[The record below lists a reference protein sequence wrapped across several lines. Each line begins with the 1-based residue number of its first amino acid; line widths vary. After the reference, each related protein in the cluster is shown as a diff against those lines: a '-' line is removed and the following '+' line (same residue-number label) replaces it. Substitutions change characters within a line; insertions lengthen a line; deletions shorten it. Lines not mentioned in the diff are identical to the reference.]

1 MNDTDSNIVT
11 SQSAP
16 TKEVLMTATLQS
28 EIAQLVETRL
38 NAGERVTVV
47 NLAKEIKVPVNEVRN
62 ALVEEFGNRITFK
75 RGRTGGIVLS

>member
-1 MNDTDSNIVT
+1 MNDTDSTIVN
-11 SQSAP
+11 SPSAP

-47 NLAKEIKVPVNEVRN
+47 NLAKELKVPVNEVRN
-62 ALVEEFGNRITFK
+62 ALVEEFGNRVTFK

>member
-1 MNDTDSNIVT
+1 
-11 SQSAP
+11 
-16 TKEVLMTATLQS
+16 MTATLQS

-47 NLAKEIKVPVNEVRN
+47 NLAKELKVPVNEVRN